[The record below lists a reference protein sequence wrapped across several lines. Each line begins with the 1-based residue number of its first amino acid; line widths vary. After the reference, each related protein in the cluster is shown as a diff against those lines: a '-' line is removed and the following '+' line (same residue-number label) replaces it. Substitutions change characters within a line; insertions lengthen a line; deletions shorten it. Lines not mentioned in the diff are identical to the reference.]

1 MKDPALKPTTVENG
15 LYVLGDVYQKV
26 DGSYFAESPLN
37 TGILRKSTN
46 CPSCHRLSRYCSCGP
61 EAVPTCP
68 ACRKPLSEGQHAP
81 VVDCGAHYVA
91 PDDADGT

>member
-46 CPSCHRLSRYCSCGP
+46 CPSCHRLSRYLPRLPEAFERRAARSCGGL
-61 EAVPTCP
+61 
-68 ACRKPLSEGQHAP
+68 RRPLR
-81 VVDCGAHYVA
+81 GA
-91 PDDADGT
+91 G